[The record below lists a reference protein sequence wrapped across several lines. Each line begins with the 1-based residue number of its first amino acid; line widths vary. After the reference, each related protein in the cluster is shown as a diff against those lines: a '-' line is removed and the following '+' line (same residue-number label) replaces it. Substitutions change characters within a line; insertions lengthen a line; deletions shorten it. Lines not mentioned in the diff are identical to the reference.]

1 MAYRNK
7 GKEGVAWVGHLLLQ
21 ACGFSILVQQVEEN
35 QFGALVAEV
44 LAEKALVKKKVSV
57 EEAWV
62 KKKVL
67 VEEALVKKKILV
79 EAVQ

>member
-1 MAYRNK
+1 M
-7 GKEGVAWVGHLLLQ
+7 
-21 ACGFSILVQQVEEN
+21 VQQVEEN

>member
-1 MAYRNK
+1 M
-7 GKEGVAWVGHLLLQ
+7 
-21 ACGFSILVQQVEEN
+21 VQQVEEN

-67 VEEALVKKKILV
+67 VKKKILV